1 MKKMTKRL
9 ILIIAIFFNLKA
21 FASEN
26 KKIISIGG
34 AITEI
39 IYQLKSE
46 NLLIANDTTSYFPKE
61 AQKLTKVGYQRA
73 LSVEGILSLNPD
85 LIIMTDE
92 AGPKIAIKQ
101 LQDAGV
107 KILQLKS
114 PKNIEDILV
123 NILAIGKEVSK
134 EKEAKDLIL
143 KIKKQQKLL
152 VKNQQNKR
160 PKVLIVH
167 HHSKGLPT
175 GAGRNTA
182 ADAII
187 KISGGENIFADFEN
201 YKAVSSESII
211 AKNPD
216 IIIIATPMA
225 EEIDDLNHLKN
236 NNSFKQSSAFKNNN
250 IYVFDSLEILGFG
263 PRTIDSALKL
273 NKLYQ
278 DL

>member
-1 MKKMTKRL
+1 MKKMTKNL
-9 ILIIAIFFNLKA
+9 IFIITIFCNLKA
-21 FASEN
+21 FAGEN

-39 IYQLKSE
+39 IYQLKAE

-92 AGPKIAIKQ
+92 AGPKIVIKQ

-123 NILAIGKEVSK
+123 NILSIGKEVSK
-134 EKEAKDLIL
+134 EKEAQKLVL
-143 KIKKQQKLL
+143 KIKEQQKLL
-152 VKNQQNKR
+152 AKNQQNKR
-160 PKVLIVH
+160 PKVLIIH
-167 HHSKGLPT
+167 HHLKGSPT
-175 GAGRNTA
+175 AAGKNTA

-187 KISGGENIFADFEN
+187 KISGGDNIFFDFEN
-201 YKAVSSESII
+201 YKVISSETII

-225 EEIDDLNHLKN
+225 DEIKDKNSLKN
-236 NNSFKQSSAFKNNN
+236 HDSFKQSSAFKNNN
-250 IYVFDSLEILGFG
+250 IYVFDALEILGFG